1 MAPEV
6 LGAAGWNS
14 LQTTIVLLWAF
25 LPVSITL
32 GGSLLLGQ
40 AILPSLVS
48 TGHLSRGWLRLQLP
62 LGAVSLAAGAAAV
75 FLLMQ
80 VLGALPALL
89 EFYPRFWQ

>member
-1 MAPEV
+1 MAPDI

-14 LQTTIVLLWAF
+14 LQATIIFLWVLLPAT
-25 LPVSITL
+25 ITF

-48 TGHLSRGWLRLQLP
+48 TGHLSPGWLRLQMP
-62 LGAVSLAAGAAAV
+62 LGVVSLVAGAAAV
-75 FLLMQ
+75 FLLIQ
-80 VLGALPALL
+80 VLRALPALL

>member
-14 LQTTIVLLWAF
+14 LQATIIFLWAL
-25 LPVSITL
+25 LPATIAF

-48 TGHLSRGWLRLQLP
+48 TGQLSRGWLRLQVP
-62 LGAVSLAAGAAAV
+62 LGVVSLAAGAAAV

-80 VLGALPALL
+80 VLGALPSLL